1 MFTNYLKVTL
11 RNLARNLFFVIIN
24 IIALGLALSISI
36 VAYLNHKYDA
46 DWDKSHVRAKE
57 IYKVIFTREIQ
68 GRQQP
73 YGATPIPVGN
83 FIGENISGVEAVIRF
98 TGTSSPLKLGLNNY
112 SRPIG
117 YADPEFMELFT
128 LPIVKG
134 SAEAFW
140 DRQHILIDETI
151 ASAYFGEE
159 DPIGKIMSVFND
171 QGEEFTYTVGAVFE
185 DLPLNTSFQ
194 FRVLTQFD
202 NYLDMWDVDETRWQ
216 SWIAATFLHIP
227 NAKQAGTVEKLL
239 EDMVPAHNNA
249 REDFQITAFKLQPFL
264 DVAHDSWDMW
274 NDWWVRNSFHPAAVT
289 APPIMALLI
298 LLIACFN
305 FTNTSIAF
313 SSKRLKEIG
322 VRKVAGG
329 HRKQI
334 IAQFM
339 GENFLLTLLGLLLA
353 LFIARF
359 LTSTYS
365 AMWEYMDLEFSL
377 LDNPALVV
385 FLVLLLFFTAFL
397 AGAYPSF
404 YISKFNP
411 VNIFQDKLK
420 IGGKNV
426 LTVVLLTFQIS
437 ISVMAIISGI
447 IYWQNAH
454 YQDNVYMGYDKDHI
468 IGLRFNSVESFIALR
483 DAVNTNPMILSVGES
498 DEHIGWGNYSRPME
512 YNDIKEDV
520 ALLDVGHGY
529 FETMGLQLID
539 GRIFTREFEQTDKGK
554 SIIVNEQFIKD
565 FGIEEPIGKRV
576 VMSDTVPLYIIGIM
590 ADYFPYGT
598 WAEIPPTAF
607 HFVRENRLRF
617 LTVKTEIENLKPVN
631 EYLEEEWK
639 KVIPNFPYSGFFQDS
654 LMDEARQI
662 NENIKDLYIFLGF
675 IALIL
680 SAIGLYTLVSL
691 SIIRRTKEVGVR
703 KGMGASVQQ
712 IILKISKPYAIIIAI
727 ASVIGLYAGYKSSV
741 VMMASIWEI
750 YTDLNAYTFIIPVVL
765 ILLVAAASIGWK
777 VYSAASRN
785 PTESLRYE

>member
-1 MFTNYLKVTL
+1 MFANYLKVTL

-24 IIALGLALSISI
+24 IIALGLALSIAI

-46 DWDKSHVRAKE
+46 DWDKSHILADE
-57 IYKVIFTREIQ
+57 IYKVNFIRDIQ
-68 GRQQP
+68 GRPQP

-98 TGTSSPLKLGLNNY
+98 TCTSSPLKLDLNNY
-112 SRPIG
+112 SRSIA
-117 YADPEFMELFT
+117 YADPGFLDLFT
-128 LPIVKG
+128 FPVVKG
-134 SAEAFW
+134 SMEAFR
-140 DRQHILIDETI
+140 DRQNILIDQTI

-159 DPIGKIMSVFND
+159 DPIGKIMSIFND
-171 QGEEFTYTVGAVFE
+171 KGEEFTYTVGGVFE
-185 DLPLNTSFQ
+185 DIPLNSSFQ

-202 NYLDMWDVDETRWQ
+202 NYLDMWEIDETRWQ
-216 SWIAATFLHIP
+216 TWIAATFLHIP
-227 NAKQAGTVEKLL
+227 NAGQAATVEELL
-239 EDMVPAHNNA
+239 ADMVPVHNQA
-249 REDFQITAFKLQPFL
+249 REDFQITGFRLQPL
-264 DVAHDSWDMW
+264 PDVGQDAWEMY

-334 IAQFM
+334 ITQFM
-339 GENFLLTLLGLLLA
+339 VENFLLTLLGLLLS

-365 AMWEYMDLEFSL
+365 AMWEYMELEFSL
-377 LDNPALVV
+377 WDNPTLVL
-385 FLVLLLFFTAFL
+385 FLVLLLLFTAFM

-404 YISKFNP
+404 YISRFNP

-447 IYWQNAH
+447 IYWQNAY
-454 YQDNVYMGYDKDHI
+454 YQDNVDMGYNKDNI
-468 IGLRFNSVESFIALR
+468 IGMRFNSEESFIALR
-483 DAVNTNPMILSVGES
+483 DVVKTNPMILSVGES
-498 DEHIGWGNYSRPME
+498 DEHIGSGNYRRPMV
-512 YNDIKEDV
+512 YGDINESV
-520 ALLDVGHGY
+520 AILDIGHGY
-529 FETMGLQLID
+529 FETMGLELLD
-539 GRIFTREFEQTDKGK
+539 GRIFTREFEQTDKGR
-554 SIIVNEQFIKD
+554 SIIVNEKFVKD
-565 FGIEEPIGKRV
+565 FGIEDPVGKRI
-576 VMSDTVPLYIIGIM
+576 VMSDTVQLYIIGVM

-598 WAEIPPTAF
+598 WAEIQPTAF
-607 HFVRENRLRF
+607 HFVRENRHLF
-617 LTVKTEIENLKPVN
+617 LTVKAEKENLRAVN

-662 NENIKDLYIFLGF
+662 NKNIKDMYIFLGF

-703 KGMGASVQQ
+703 KVMGSSVPQV
-712 IILKISKPYAIIIAI
+712 ILKISKPYAIIILV
-727 ASVIGLYAGYKSSV
+727 ASVLGLIAGWKSSV

-750 YTDLNAYTFIIPVVL
+750 YTDLTAYTFIIPVVL
-765 ILLVAAASIGWK
+765 ILLVAANSIGWK
-777 VYSAASRN
+777 VYRAASRN